1 MRKHLFLLVLL
12 SATCLFALTQPPP
25 QTKTATYLNNLTL
38 FRDVFGDQNY
48 PKAVAEDLSN
58 DDNIYG
64 CSSKLVAIRDSAQSF
79 RSNSVSS
86 LALQGFG
93 FTIPDDA
100 TIQNISVRIRRFKD
114 GRPPVGDFI
123 LSLMQ
128 RYQAV
133 ADTPSHYGRFW
144 TYLDD
149 YPGKI
154 YPDTEEEF
162 TFSQS
167 GSGNNG
173 GFNHDE
179 TYQWTPGMVNHVR
192 FGVRIENFPPV
203 GHGSVA
209 ICYDLVEVTVQYTQP
224 LTIAGRS
231 AVATEARLLKE
242 PIIYPNPFKAKTNI
256 QFTAA
261 ESGHAVV
268 ELYDVNGAKISTLF
282 SGSVTQGQ
290 VYTVV
295 AGDARLSKGIY
306 IYRISNGTQKQTG
319 RISKLE

>member
-1 MRKHLFLLVLL
+1 MKKHLLLLVLL
-12 SATCLFALTQPPP
+12 TATCFFAFTQPPP
-25 QTKTATYLNNLTL
+25 QTKTATYLNNLSL

-48 PKAVAEDLSN
+48 PKAVAEDLST

-64 CSSKLVAIRDSAQSF
+64 CTSKLVAIRDSAQSF

-86 LALQGFG
+86 LSLQGFG
-93 FTIPDDA
+93 FTIPEDA
-100 TIQNISVRIRRFKD
+100 TIQNISVRIRRFKN

-128 RYQAV
+128 RYQEV
-133 ADTPSHYGRFW
+133 VDTPSHYGRFW

-167 GSGNNG
+167 GSGNDG

-179 TYQWTPGMVNHVR
+179 TYQWTPAMVNHVR

-209 ICYDLVEVTVQYTQP
+209 ICYDLVEVTVEYSQP
-224 LTIAGRS
+224 PVAGRS
-231 AVATEARLLKE
+231 SFVTEAKPLKQ
-242 PIIYPNPFKAKTNI
+242 PIVYPNPFTSRTNI

-261 ESGHAVV
+261 ESGHTVV
-268 ELYDVNGAKISTLF
+268 ELYDINGAKVRTLF
-282 SGSVTQGQ
+282 SGNVVRGQ
-290 VYTVV
+290 VYNVV
-295 AGDARLSKGIY
+295 VGDGQLSKGIY
-306 IYRISNGTQKQTG
+306 VYRISNGKQKQTG
-319 RISKLE
+319 RIIKLE

>member
-12 SATCLFALTQPPP
+12 LATCLFALTQPPP

-48 PKAVAEDLSN
+48 PKAVAEDLST
-58 DDNIYG
+58 DDNVYG
-64 CSSKLVAIRDSAQSF
+64 CSSRLVAIRDSAQSF

-93 FTIPDDA
+93 FTIPEDA

-128 RYQAV
+128 RYQQV
-133 ADTPSHYGRFW
+133 VDTPSHYGRFW

-167 GSGNNG
+167 GSGNDG

-179 TYQWTPGMVNHVR
+179 TYQWTPAMVNHVR

-209 ICYDLVEVTVQYTQP
+209 ICYDRVEVTVQFTEPPTAAAKAEVREDTKPLKQP
-224 LTIAGRS
+224 I
-231 AVATEARLLKE
+231 V
-242 PIIYPNPFKAKTNI
+242 YPNPFTSRTSI
-256 QFTAA
+256 QFTAV
-261 ESGHAVV
+261 ENGRAVV
-268 ELYDVNGAKISTLF
+268 ELYDINGAKVRTLF
-282 SGSVTQGQ
+282 SGHVGQGQ
-290 VYTVV
+290 VYKVTT
-295 AGDARLSKGIY
+295 GDARLSKGTY
-306 IYRISNGTQKQTG
+306 IYKIGNGSQRYLG
-319 RISKLE
+319 RLVKIE